1 MTLPPQAIAPSTAI
15 SGQGGAAS
23 GGATAGGAGGNP
35 PAQVTAAQQVATAI
49 AKLPVESLLQAS
61 VQSRSGNELTLLTT
75 LGQVS
80 IKLPTPLPANLGDL
94 LWVRVMPQGTPG
106 QTAQGGNDPAS
117 TLRLQVLPQTLTPG
131 ATGTGG
137 TASINSSPLIPGQ
150 TFAAVTTSNLTLP
163 NGSQLPAGSQTQVIF
178 VGQGAVSAGKA
189 AQIANMVPSAGT
201 SPAITTGGTL
211 ATPQTIAAG
220 GTATPGGTTAAGTS
234 TPLVLTGTVLP
245 PDSPEARMLPN
256 GFTALRTQAGVVGI
270 KLPIPAPAGATL
282 SFSLDAN
289 AAAGRGAQPTA
300 MTEAELIARGQ
311 NAALSRDWGS
321 LQQAIT
327 ALGQH
332 DPGAAAALMNNIPQA
347 GPKLTATMMFFFA
360 AMNGPG
366 GSARGW
372 MGDRAGNSLS
382 ALEGRGGS
390 DVLKKLE
397 GDFAALRGM
406 TADERP
412 DGWRVMPMPFQMGER
427 IEQVRLAW
435 RHGDDENE
443 KGEKEDPGT
452 RFLLDLSFT
461 EVGHT
466 QLDGLVKGE
475 NSKFDLIVRTENP
488 LQSENRDDIRGI
500 FREALQISGYQGHLV
515 FQDGSR
521 FVEIAPSANE
531 FGHGSHHGIEA

>member
-289 AAAGRGAQPTA
+289 AAAGRGAQPAA
-300 MTEAELIARGQ
+300 MTEAELIEAAGNVTRGVPIATPVFDGAKEADVNDSLKRAGFDTSGQSVLFDGRTGEQFSRKVTVGVKYLLKLHHLVDDKIHARSTGPYSLVTQQPLGGKAQFGGQ
-311 NAALSRDWGS
+311 RFGEMEVWALE
-321 LQQAIT
+321 AY
-327 ALGQH
+327 
-332 DPGAAAALMNNIPQA
+332 GAAYTLQEMLTVKSDDVA
-347 GPKLTATMMFFFA
+347 GRTKVYE
-360 AMNGPG
+360 
-366 GSARGW
+366 S
-372 MGDRAGNSLS
+372 
-382 ALEGRGGS
+382 
-390 DVLKKLE
+390 
-397 GDFAALRGM
+397 
-406 TADERP
+406 
-412 DGWRVMPMPFQMGER
+412 
-427 IEQVRLAW
+427 I
-435 RHGDDENE
+435 
-443 KGEKEDPGT
+443 
-452 RFLLDLSFT
+452 
-461 EVGHT
+461 
-466 QLDGLVKGE
+466 VKGE
-475 NSKFDLIVRTENP
+475 DNFEAGVPESFNVLVKEVRGLGLNME
-488 LQSENRDDIRGI
+488 LLDAED
-500 FREALQISGYQGHLV
+500 E
-515 FQDGSR
+515 
-521 FVEIAPSANE
+521 E
-531 FGHGSHHGIEA
+531 